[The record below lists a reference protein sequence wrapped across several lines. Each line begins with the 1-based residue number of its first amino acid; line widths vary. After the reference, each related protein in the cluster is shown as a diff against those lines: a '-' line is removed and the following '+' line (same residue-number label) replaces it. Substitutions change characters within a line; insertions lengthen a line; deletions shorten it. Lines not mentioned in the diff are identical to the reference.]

1 MPRYE
6 WSDDMGFTIVRL
18 GSFDALW
25 VAFQST
31 TRGCILA
38 GRQQLQKRSLLCFTT
53 LFVCGATPLLTA
65 GPFPR
70 VEWSVWV
77 LVAQPNFVMQSVE
90 VYTISASHRCLQ
102 DAIPA
107 SNAHVLGLLQLRRR
121 GTNGQMH
128 RT

>member
-65 GPFPR
+65 GLFLVMSGPFG
-70 VEWSVWV
+70 
-77 LVAQPNFVMQSVE
+77 
-90 VYTISASHRCLQ
+90 T
-102 DAIPA
+102 
-107 SNAHVLGLLQLRRR
+107 LGI
-121 GTNGQMH
+121 TNGVH
-128 RT
+128 RLYDAERSCEAVLAGHHAPSDRPFDQRVRAGFLQSWPLRGN